1 MERGGAS
8 PGIGDSPV
16 CGDDLKMAV
25 EGLGAVVLYDGPAT
39 NNAPLRQSVD
49 GFTRLY
55 VQGSFP
61 ALGVLT
67 PAMAKSG
74 GTMLMVYQNA
84 DYTVGTGTS
93 RRQITVVGD
102 ATGKSIKT
110 TEGKPFITLVI
121 GYR

>member
-1 MERGGAS
+1 
-8 PGIGDSPV
+8 
-16 CGDDLKMAV
+16 MAV
-25 EGLGAVVLYDGPAT
+25 EGLGAVVLYEGPAT
-39 NNAPLRQSVD
+39 SNAPLSQSVD
-49 GFTRLY
+49 GFIRLY
-55 VQGSFP
+55 VQGSYP

-110 TEGKPFITLVI
+110 TEGNPFITLVI